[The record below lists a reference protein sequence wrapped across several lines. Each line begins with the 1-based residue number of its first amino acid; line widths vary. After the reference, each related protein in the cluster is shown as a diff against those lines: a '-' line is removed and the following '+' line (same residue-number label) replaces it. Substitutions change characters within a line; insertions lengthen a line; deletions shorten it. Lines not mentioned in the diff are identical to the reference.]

1 MSRVLDSGLRDE
13 AIDVVLGLPAVVEM
27 LRQSPLEQLS
37 ERLKGH
43 FFSVDLSPAVRR
55 HGDRLAE
62 DRIGLAQLIATPA
75 ETQALDQLRER
86 LRELDSQREEAEA
99 KVKQHEVHLRTLRV
113 ERTLASSS
121 AEPPPMHGLLSRFGN
136 ARDRPRYW
144 KAKQRDEANYLREV
158 ERLQSLKKDVLH
170 VIIGQYRVRTKARA
184 SHRWPHAV
192 GF

>member
-55 HGDRLAE
+55 HGARLAE

-75 ETQALDQLRER
+75 ETQALDQLRKR

-99 KVKQHEVHLRTLRV
+99 KVKQHEVHS
-113 ERTLASSS
+113 ASR
-121 AEPPPMHGLLSRFGN
+121 ADVGVFVSR
-136 ARDRPRYW
+136 AASY
-144 KAKQRDEANYLREV
+144 
-158 ERLQSLKKDVLH
+158 
-170 VIIGQYRVRTKARA
+170 ARA
-184 SHRWPHAV
+184 AFTIWQRA
-192 GF
+192 